1 MASTS
6 KNPHAGFRDGDVWLR
21 ARLDDAVQLSEA
33 HSCPRFV
40 GFLDERQRAM
50 AQAQLKAARGVNVS
64 FYGGHDEVYPDAG
77 ASAEITNIEN
87 DFLVTGEAAMAWVD
101 RKSTR
106 LNSSHRCTS
115 RMPSSA

>member
-64 FYGGHDEVYPDAG
+64 FM
-77 ASAEITNIEN
+77 
-87 DFLVTGEAAMAWVD
+87 AAM
-101 RKSTR
+101 TR
-106 LNSSHRCTS
+106 RSGRCAAFS
-115 RMPSSA
+115 RILWSQSPPCFP